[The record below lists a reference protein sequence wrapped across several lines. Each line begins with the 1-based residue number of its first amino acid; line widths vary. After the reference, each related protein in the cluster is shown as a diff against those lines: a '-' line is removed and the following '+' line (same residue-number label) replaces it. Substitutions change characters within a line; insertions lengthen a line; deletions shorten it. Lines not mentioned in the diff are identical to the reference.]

1 MFSNIIYIF
10 YISSKKVKNVN
21 FRTFAAPINK
31 VKLIKMSL
39 TSRMEKLSIKPNPE
53 NTSFSINVDV
63 TNVNVKA
70 DDIKVND
77 VSTRVKCCTD
87 AVVNLNSFQNKA
99 SSSLR
104 PITTTLES

>member
-1 MFSNIIYIF
+1 
-10 YISSKKVKNVN
+10 
-21 FRTFAAPINK
+21 
-31 VKLIKMSL
+31 
-39 TSRMEKLSIKPNPE
+39 MEKLSIKPNPE

-87 AVVNLNSFQNKA
+87 AVVILTYFQNKA

-104 PITTTLES
+104 PINTTLES